1 MAAMPSSLRM
11 LLLIAVLAVFCQ
23 CVSAQAKI
31 PYGWSNVGGASLTL
45 AKSVECPV
53 GKRKCSNVIRAWG
66 GAALDRADK
75 RLILF
80 GGGHG
85 DYDGNEE
92 YALEYGSAKPSFSM
106 IYKPT
111 EPGNFNCANF
121 GVAEADGHTGEE
133 ACTGGLPALRSPKG
147 ACYENPAAVAPNS
160 RHSYFGLAGI
170 DKLETGHPGL
180 FVIGGSFTCGAGSGD
195 QKDAWVQDLG
205 SGVWTHTPVPKP
217 WNGSLGAVI
226 ADYDAKHGAVAIV
239 SDYAMGWFEFR
250 RRAFK
255 MLNDDVSG
263 GIHDFG
269 AIDRT
274 ANEFI
279 VFEPHANINRVYAFN
294 LSTGR
299 KRDLTRS
306 APGCKA
312 LVSDAPIVGDI
323 PSNGSG
329 ISWDDSDKSL
339 VIWPNAGG
347 KVFVYKNGNCT
358 EEDYST
364 TGTPPTDSAHAGAP
378 HTSNGTYG
386 RWQNVAPGLFVL
398 VNDWDLPAKF
408 LCRNKA
414 GCSLE

>member
-1 MAAMPSSLRM
+1 MFLP
-11 LLLIAVLAVFCQ
+11 IAILAVFCRFAP
-23 CVSAQAKI
+23 AQAKI
-31 PYGWSNVGGASLTL
+31 PYGWSNVGSGNVGGGEVTL
-45 AKSVECPV
+45 AKSGACPE
-53 GKRKCSNVIRAWG
+53 GKKCSNVIRAWS
-66 GAALDRADK
+66 GAALDRAGK

-80 GGGHG
+80 GGGHS

-92 YALEYGSAKPSFSM
+92 YGLDYGATKPSFSM

-111 EPGNFNCANF
+111 EPGNATCANY
-121 GVAEADGHTGEE
+121 GSAADGHSAEE
-133 ACTGGLPALRSPKG
+133 ACTAGLPALRTAKG
-147 ACYENPAAVAPNS
+147 ACYENPTAVAPNS

-170 DKLETGHPGL
+170 DRLPSGAPGL
-180 FVIGGSFTCGAGSGD
+180 FVIGGAFACGPGSGD

-205 SGVWTHTPVPKP
+205 SGAWTHTPVPKP
-217 WNGSLGAVI
+217 WNGTLGAVI
-226 ADYDAKHGAVAIV
+226 ADYDPKRMAVVIA
-239 SDYAMGWFEFR
+239 SDNVIGWFDLNR
-250 RRAFK
+250 HAYK
-255 MLNDDVSG
+255 MLNDDVGG

-269 AIDRT
+269 AIDRS
-274 ANEFI
+274 ANEFML
-279 VFEPHANINRVYAFN
+279 FEPHSGINKLFGFN

-299 KRDLTRS
+299 KRDLTAAAS
-306 APGCKA
+306 GCKA

-323 PSNGSG
+323 TSSGSG

-347 KVFVYKNGNCT
+347 KVFVYKNGNCI
-358 EEDYST
+358 EEDYSAA
-364 TGTPPTDSAHAGAP
+364 GTPPADSAHAGSP

-414 GCSLE
+414 GCSLQ